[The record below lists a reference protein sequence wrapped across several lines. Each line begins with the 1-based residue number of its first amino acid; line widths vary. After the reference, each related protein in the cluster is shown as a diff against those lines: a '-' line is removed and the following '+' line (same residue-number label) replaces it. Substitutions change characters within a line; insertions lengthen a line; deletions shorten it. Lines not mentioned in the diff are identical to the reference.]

1 MPYLNRRASSLR
13 PIKTDKHEVV
23 WTTLSQDLAPA
34 VATRLAIGVPSAD
47 KDAADEVEVGSHIK
61 FIYLEFMLNAEVIT
75 NSKVVDWI
83 VIMRPQNVT
92 SAAQTPTLFY
102 QNGRNLILKR
112 GREMLPKSNTTTYK
126 RIVGVRIP
134 RKYQR
139 IGEGDTINISFGSS
153 SSEAINLCGFA
164 IYKEFY

>member
-1 MPYLNRRASSLR
+1 MPFSRRALALR

-34 VATRLAIGVPSAD
+34 VATQIVIGVQSAD
-47 KDAADEVEVGSHIK
+47 KDASTEVEVGSHVK
-61 FIYLEFMLNAEVIT
+61 FIYFEFMLNAEVIT
-75 NSKVVDWI
+75 NAKVVDWI
-83 VIMRPQNVT
+83 VIFRPQNVS

-102 QNGRNLILKR
+102 QNGRNLILRR

-126 RIVGVRIP
+126 RIIGVRIP

-139 IGEGDTINISFGSS
+139 IGESDTINITFGSS